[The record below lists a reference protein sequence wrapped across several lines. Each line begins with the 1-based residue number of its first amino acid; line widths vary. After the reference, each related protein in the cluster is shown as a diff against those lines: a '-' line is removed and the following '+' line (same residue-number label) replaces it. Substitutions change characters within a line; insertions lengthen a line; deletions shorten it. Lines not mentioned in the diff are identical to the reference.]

1 MLGETRIGVPN
12 GNDSIKEKS
21 LLQMGAL
28 GELLQKDEN
37 VDDDDQEINDRK
49 VL

>member
-1 MLGETRIGVPN
+1 LLGETWIGVPY
-12 GNDSIKEKS
+12 GNNSIKEKS

-28 GELLQKDEN
+28 GELPQKDEN
-37 VDDDDQEINDRK
+37 VDDDDQEIDDRK